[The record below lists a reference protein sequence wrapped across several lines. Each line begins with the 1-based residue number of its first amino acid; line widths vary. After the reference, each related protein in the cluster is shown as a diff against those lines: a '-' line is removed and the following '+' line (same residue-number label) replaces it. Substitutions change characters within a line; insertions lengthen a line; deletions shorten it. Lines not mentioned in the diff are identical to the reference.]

1 MGLYEE
7 LIKKPNKIEG
17 QAANIKRIINANK
30 YYTHILIQL
39 NSAQSAIQ
47 KISQVNLE
55 AQADH
60 SLMHVSDGSDLM
72 REIEIRKR
80 VINIIN

>member
-30 YYTHILIQL
+30 NQL
-39 NSAQSAIQ
+39 STLPNW
-47 KISQVNLE
+47 L
-55 AQADH
+55 
-60 SLMHVSDGSDLM
+60 
-72 REIEIRKR
+72 
-80 VINIIN
+80 